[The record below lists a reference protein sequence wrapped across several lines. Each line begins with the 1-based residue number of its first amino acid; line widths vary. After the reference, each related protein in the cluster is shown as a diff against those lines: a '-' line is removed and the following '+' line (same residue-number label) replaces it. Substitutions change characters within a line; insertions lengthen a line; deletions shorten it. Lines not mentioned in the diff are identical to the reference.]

1 MATTHR
7 YTNKSGVRWE
17 VRYRT
22 PDHRPT
28 RKRGFVTK
36 RDAERFANSVEV
48 SKHTGAYVDP
58 SAGKVT
64 VGDLGPK
71 WLSNQSGHMKPS
83 GYRSYD
89 SAWRIHVEPHWG
101 KTPVSNIK
109 PTAVKAW
116 VTELATAP
124 KTGRKTGVADP
135 ETGRTTGKGL
145 SASTIE
151 TCLRV
156 LAGVLGDAVSDRRI
170 VSNPAR
176 GVKLPRRK
184 DKPHKYLSHAQVAAL
199 ADQAP
204 KHRAIVLLL
213 SYCGLR
219 WGELAALRVRDVDFL
234 RRRIALTENAP
245 MVGMKVVVGSLK
257 GNTNRPVPI
266 PKFVADEL
274 AKVCRGKGRDDL
286 LWTNRKGEHLGPP
299 ASKDSWLS
307 GAVARC
313 MKADET
319 FPRVTAHDLRHTAA
333 SLAVSAGANVKAV
346 QKMLGHKSAAMT
358 LDVYAD
364 LFDDDLDAVAERLEE
379 SASKVRPNAG
389 LKAVASA

>member
-1 MATTHR
+1 MATTHK
-7 YTNKSGVRWE
+7 YENQSGVFWE

-22 PDHRPT
+22 PDRRPT
-28 RKRGFVTK
+28 RKRGFKTK
-36 RDAERFANSVEV
+36 RDAERFGNSVEV
-48 SKHTGAYVDP
+48 SKDTGAYVDP
-58 SAGKVT
+58 SAGKIT

-89 SAWRIHVEPHWG
+89 SAWRIHVEPRWG
-101 KTPVSNIK
+101 KTPVSAIK

-116 VTELATAP
+116 VTKLATAP
-124 KTGRKTGVADP
+124 DTGR
-135 ETGRTTGKGL
+135 RTENGL

-156 LAGVLGDAVSDRRI
+156 LAGVLADAVADRRI

-176 GVKLPRRK
+176 GVKLPKRRPK
-184 DKPHKYLSHAQVAAL
+184 ARRYLTHIQVAAL
-199 ADQAP
+199 ADQA
-204 KHRAIVLLL
+204 KHSAIVVLLA
-213 SYCGLR
+213 YCGLR
-219 WGELAALRVRDVDFL
+219 WGELAALRVRDIDFL
-234 RRRIALTENAP
+234 RRRMTLIENAP
-245 MVGMKVVVGSLK
+245 MVGTAVVVGSLK
-257 GNTNRPVPI
+257 GHTNRTVPI

-274 AKVCRGKGRDDL
+274 AAVCKGKGRDDL
-286 LWTNRKGEHLGPP
+286 LWSNSKGEHLGPP
-299 ASKDSWLS
+299 ASKDSWMS

-313 MKADET
+313 MAADET

-364 LFDDDLDAVAERLEE
+364 LFDDDLDAVAERLEQC
-379 SASKVRPNAG
+379 ASKVRPKPI
-389 LKAVASA
+389 LKVADSA

>member
-1 MATTHR
+1 MATTHK
-7 YTNKSGVRWE
+7 YENKSGVFWE

-22 PDHRPT
+22 PDRRPT
-28 RKRGFVTK
+28 RKRGFKTK
-36 RDAERFANSVEV
+36 RDAERFGNSVEV
-48 SKHTGAYVDP
+48 SKDTGAYVDP
-58 SAGKVT
+58 SAGKIT

-71 WLSNQSGHMKPS
+71 WLTNQSGHMKPS

-89 SAWRIHVEPHWG
+89 SAWRIHVEPRWG
-101 KTPVSNIK
+101 KTPVSAIK

-116 VTELATAP
+116 VTKLATAP
-124 KTGRKTGVADP
+124 DTGR
-135 ETGRTTGKGL
+135 RTENGL

-156 LAGVLGDAVSDRRI
+156 LAGVLADAVSDRRI

-176 GVKLPRRK
+176 GVKLPKRRPK
-184 DKPHKYLSHAQVAAL
+184 ARRYLTHAQVAAL
-199 ADQAP
+199 ADQA
-204 KHRAIVLLL
+204 KHSAIVVLLA
-213 SYCGLR
+213 YCGLR
-219 WGELAALRVRDVDFL
+219 WGELAALRVRDIDFL
-234 RRRIALTENAP
+234 RRRMTLIENAP
-245 MVGMKVVVGSLK
+245 MVGTAVVVGSLK
-257 GNTNRPVPI
+257 GHTNRTVPI

-274 AKVCRGKGRDDL
+274 AAVCKGKRRDDL
-286 LWTNRKGEHLGPP
+286 LWSNSKGEHLGPP
-299 ASKDSWLS
+299 ASKDSWMS

-364 LFDDDLDAVAERLEE
+364 LFDDDLDAVAERLEQ
-379 SASKVRPNAG
+379 SASKVRPKPD
-389 LKAVASA
+389 LKSVASA

>member
-1 MATTHR
+1 MATVHK
-7 YTNKSGVRWE
+7 YENKGGVFWE

-22 PDHRPT
+22 PDRRPT
-28 RKRGFVTK
+28 RKRGFKTK
-36 RDAERFANSVEV
+36 RDAERFGNSVEV
-48 SKHTGAYVDP
+48 SKDTGAYVDP
-58 SAGKVT
+58 SAGKIT
-64 VGDLGPK
+64 VGDLGPH
-71 WLSNQSGHMKPS
+71 WLTNQRGHMKPS

-89 SAWRIHVEPHWG
+89 SAWRIHVEPRWG
-101 KTPVSNIK
+101 KTPVSAIK
-109 PTAVKAW
+109 TTAVKAW
-116 VTELATAP
+116 ITELSSAP
-124 KTGRKTGVADP
+124 KTGRRT
-135 ETGRTTGKGL
+135 ETGL

-176 GVKLPRRK
+176 GVKLPKRK
-184 DKPHKYLSHAQVAAL
+184 DKAHKYLSHAQVAAL

-204 KHRAIVLLL
+204 KHRAVVLLL

-245 MVGMKVVVGSLK
+245 MVGMEVIVGSLK
-257 GNTNRPVPI
+257 GHTNRTVPM
-266 PKFVADEL
+266 PRFVADEL
-274 AKVCRGKGRDDL
+274 AKVCQGKGRDDL

-299 ASKDSWLS
+299 ASKDSWMS

-364 LFDDDLDAVAERLEE
+364 LFDDDLDAVAERLEQ
-379 SASKVRPNAG
+379 SASKVRPNADV
-389 LKAVASA
+389 KAAASA

>member
-7 YTNKSGVRWE
+7 YENKTGVFWE

-22 PDHRPT
+22 PDRRPT
-28 RKRGFVTK
+28 RKRGFKTK
-36 RDAERFANSVEV
+36 RDAERFGNSVEV
-48 SKHTGAYVDP
+48 SKDQGAYVDP
-58 SAGKVT
+58 SAGKIT

-89 SAWRIHVEPHWG
+89 SAWRIHVEPRWG

-116 VTELATAP
+116 ITKLATDP
-124 KTGRKTGVADP
+124 DTGRKVTDP
-135 ETGRTTGKGL
+135 ETGHMKGEGL
-145 SASTIE
+145 SAATIE

-156 LAGVLGDAVSDRRI
+156 LAGILGDAVADRRI

-176 GVKLPRRK
+176 GVKLPKRRP
-184 DKPHKYLSHAQVAAL
+184 KPRRYLTHEQVHAL
-199 ADQAP
+199 ADQA
-204 KHRAIVLLL
+204 KNHRAVVLLL
-213 SYCGLR
+213 AYCGLR
-219 WGELAALRVRDVDFL
+219 WGELAALRVRDVNFL
-234 RRRIALTENAP
+234 KGRITLTENAP

-257 GNTNRPVPI
+257 GHSNRTVPI

-274 AKVCRGKGRDDL
+274 AVVCEGKGRDDL
-286 LWTNRKGEHLGPP
+286 LWTNRKGEHVGPP
-299 ASKDSWLS
+299 ASKDSWMS
-307 GAVARC
+307 GAVGRC

-364 LFDDDLDAVAERLEE
+364 LFDDDLDAVAERLEQ

-389 LKAVASA
+389 LQAVASA